1 MTLLLLGLLGGSFV
15 YCTLVV
21 IAAWRYKR
29 QKPPV
34 LGDTPAISVLK
45 PLCGTDDELEDNL
58 ASFFEQDYPEYEIL
72 FAVHEPNDPA
82 LEAVRRVRQ
91 RHLQIPVRVIVTGEP
106 PVANRKVFSLS
117 LMLEAARHA
126 LIVTSDSDVRAPRD
140 LLRTFAAEFRDEKLG
155 LATCPYRVHPSG
167 SSWAS
172 VEAAGLNSEFLAGVL
187 VAAMLEGVK
196 FALGPTMALRREVV
210 ERLGGFLAFKDHLA
224 EDFVIGQRTAAL
236 GYRTILSSCVVEH
249 RVSARGLGESLRH
262 QLRWARSTRR
272 SRPAGYVGQVFTN
285 PIPLALL
292 CWALRPDWWL
302 VLLGAALVRG
312 LATWATSQLVLG
324 DPLVRRRW
332 WLVPLQDLISFC
344 VWLTGFVGNTV
355 TWRGRQY
362 RLEADGRFR
371 PA

>member
-1 MTLLLLGLLGGSFV
+1 M
-15 YCTLVV
+15 
-21 IAAWRYKR
+21 
-29 QKPPV
+29 
-34 LGDTPAISVLK
+34 
-45 PLCGTDDELEDNL
+45 
-58 ASFFEQDYPEYEIL
+58 
-72 FAVHEPNDPA
+72 
-82 LEAVRRVRQ
+82 
-91 RHLQIPVRVIVTGEP
+91 
-106 PVANRKVFSLS
+106 
-117 LMLEAARHA
+117 
-126 LIVTSDSDVRAPRD
+126 
-140 LLRTFAAEFRDEKLG
+140 
-155 LATCPYRVHPSG
+155 HPSG
-167 SSWAS
+167 SFWAS
-172 VEAAGLNSEFLAGVL
+172 AEAAGLNTEFLAGVL